1 MRKMEKIHLTQF
13 AKHGGCA
20 AKIHPDTLGKV
31 LGRLPKFHE
40 DNLLVGF
47 ETSDDAAVYKLSDDT
62 AVIQTLDF
70 FYACSRRSLYVRTD
84 CGCECAKRRIC
95 DGRRTEDR
103 VEYRLFS
110 RETGSGLF
118 RGNSARRRGKG
129 S

>member
-20 AKIHPDTLGKV
+20 AKVGPDTLGKV

-70 FYACSRRSLYVRTD
+70 FTPVVDDPYTFGTD

-110 RETGSGLF
+110 RGTGSGLF

>member
-20 AKIHPDTLGKV
+20 AKIGPDTLGKV

-70 FYACSRRSLYVRTD
+70 FTPVVDDPYT
-84 CGCECAKRRIC
+84 
-95 DGRRTEDR
+95 
-103 VEYRLFS
+103 F
-110 RETGSGLF
+110 
-118 RGNSARRRGKG
+118 
-129 S
+129 